1 MLSQHPLVS
10 IVVASYNSTS
20 TIVETLESIKAQ
32 TYKNI
37 ELIITDD
44 ASRDDTVTVCKKWL
58 AINGAF
64 FVNSN
69 ILTSNL
75 NTGISP
81 NMNRGIRNSHG
92 EWIKVVAAD
101 DRLMPNCIDSN
112 VNFINE
118 NPDYGIVF
126 SKVVGFGDEEA
137 AKQCVWKDCSKIFNR
152 FSTYKFKIVLYQ
164 QNFLPASS
172 AFYKK
177 ETFDILGGYDES
189 IPFLED
195 WPFWVKALSLGI
207 KLGFNNDFTVE
218 YRFSPQSISQQ
229 SIPNRNPKFV
239 KSSELATQYAL
250 NHLAKLNIFSYVYIK
265 STYNRLRYNSLLW
278 KLFHSIN
285 ILNPFYYYNK
295 IVMKEFNDLL
305 LKT

>member
-1 MLSQHPLVS
+1 MVS
-10 IVVASYNSTS
+10 SVAS
-20 TIVETLESIKAQ
+20 
-32 TYKNI
+32 
-37 ELIITDD
+37 
-44 ASRDDTVTVCKKWL
+44 R
-58 AINGAF
+58 INL
-64 FVNSN
+64 V
-69 ILTSNL
+69 L
-75 NTGISP
+75 
-81 NMNRGIRNSHG
+81 
-92 EWIKVVAAD
+92 
-101 DRLMPNCIDSN
+101 
-112 VNFINE
+112 
-118 NPDYGIVF
+118 F
-126 SKVVGFGDEEA
+126 SVHPEKSF
-137 AKQCVWKDCSKIFNR
+137 
-152 FSTYKFKIVLYQ
+152 
-164 QNFLPASS
+164 FLPASS

-195 WPFWVKALSLGI
+195 WPFWVKALSLGV